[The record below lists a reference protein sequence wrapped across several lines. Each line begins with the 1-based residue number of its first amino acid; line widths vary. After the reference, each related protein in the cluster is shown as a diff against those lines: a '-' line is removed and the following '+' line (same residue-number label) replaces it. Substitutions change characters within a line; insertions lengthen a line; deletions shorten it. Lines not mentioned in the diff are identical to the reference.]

1 MGKCSQLYG
10 PAGLDVGQLTLGLNR
25 EEAGW
30 SPRSV
35 CLLYKN
41 REGKSVVASVRDAAV
56 GTELGYAGSAA
67 LCTKILNL

>member
-10 PAGLDVGQLTLGLNR
+10 PAGLDVGQLTQGPNR

-35 CLLYKN
+35 CMLYKN
-41 REGKSVVASVRDAAV
+41 RESKPGVTSVGDAVV

-67 LCTKILNL
+67 LCTVQQF